1 VKSRSTQRPQAPGS
15 LTRYVRELRGRA
27 GRHIRFGL
35 VPRRPVIEIWA
46 HRGAGE
52 ACLVCGESVLAN
64 EFEIEVCF
72 DRDPLLGEETPA
84 YRFHHLCYS
93 VWAAERVRLRGIG
106 HRLPP
111 SVSRPE

>member
-1 VKSRSTQRPQAPGS
+1 MKSGSTQRPQTPGS
-15 LTRYVRELRGRA
+15 LARYVRELRARA

-72 DRDPLLGEETPA
+72 DPDPLLGEETPS

-93 VWAAERVRLRGIG
+93 VWAAERVRMRTKKTE
-106 HRLPP
+106 
-111 SVSRPE
+111 S